1 VEVPVASD
9 RRGLT
14 LIELIVAMACGL
26 LVLQLTVRGV
36 LHTRRIGADMRERS
50 DRLVA
55 LRSARSV
62 LRRELRAG
70 RAGTDW
76 RVYPPDSV
84 KLRAFRGAAWVCP
97 GVDHGV
103 PLLVAWRGV
112 RQPDPEKDSVLLLDD
127 AGYWSAAELTAS
139 SRTPERCPAAPTVTV
154 MGWEVSPPPTGT
166 PVLAR
171 LFESGSYHIA
181 DGALRYRR
189 GAGGRQPL
197 TAPVLRTPPS
207 GLELAGTSISLHLL
221 ADADPEWS
229 WAGYLAGVGGGD
241 GR

>member
-1 VEVPVASD
+1 MRVASD

-14 LIELIVAMACGL
+14 LIELIVAIACGL

-70 RAGTDW
+70 RAETDW
-76 RVYPPDSV
+76 WIYPPDSV
-84 KLRAFRGAAWVCP
+84 SLRAFRGSAWVCP
-97 GVDHGV
+97 EPDLGVQ
-103 PLLVAWRGV
+103 LLVAWRGV
-112 RQPDPEKDSVLLLDD
+112 RSPDPEKDSVLLLDD
-127 AGYWSAAELTAS
+127 TGYWSTADLTAS

-154 MGWEVSPPPTGT
+154 MGWEVSPPPRGT

-171 LFESGSYHIA
+171 LFESGSYHVA
-181 DGALRYRR
+181 DRALRYRR

-207 GLELAGTSISLHLL
+207 GLELAGASVSLQLV

-229 WAGYLAGVGGGD
+229 WAGYLADARGGD
-241 GR
+241 AR